1 MWGEKYTKEWLH
13 CLCWE
18 LCGQEGDCVMGAGG
32 ARDCW
37 VSCAGGDLP
46 LPVTNCEKTLEI
58 ISKPLQVK
66 QALGFEEVRGTR

>member
-1 MWGEKYTKEWLH
+1 M
-13 CLCWE
+13 
-18 LCGQEGDCVMGAGG
+18 MGAGG

-46 LPVTNCEKTLEI
+46 LAVTNCEKTLEI